1 MYRCFSN
8 RQVEIGESLIIDEY
22 NHIVNVLRMTPGQ
35 ELELASDN
43 GVFLCF
49 IESIDGEVKV
59 KVKED
64 IGMDNE
70 SPIKIHLYQALAK
83 GDKLEYV
90 IKKSVE
96 LGVNQITPIEAKK
109 CVVKLQGNKKV
120 KKVERYNTISES
132 AAKQSKRDFIPRV
145 NSILDIDSVPCE
157 NLLVAYEKEGA
168 GLKDTLK
175 NFKGKELSI
184 LIGPEG
190 GLEEKEVEILK
201 SKGARV
207 INFGNRILR
216 TETAGL
222 FLISA
227 IQYELGDMG

>member
-8 RQVEIGESLIIDEY
+8 GQVEVGEPVIIDEY

-35 ELELASDN
+35 EIELASEN
-43 GVFLCF
+43 GVFLCV
-49 IESIDGEVKV
+49 IESIQGEVKAM
-59 KVKED
+59 VKEKYD
-64 IGMDNE
+64 DSHE

-83 GDKLEYV
+83 GDKLDYV

-96 LGVNQITPIEAKK
+96 LGVSEITPIETKR
-109 CVVKLQGNKKV
+109 CVVKLQGNKKD

-132 AAKQSKRDFIPRV
+132 AAKQSKRDYIPSV
-145 NSILDIDSVPCE
+145 NSILNINDVPCE
-157 NLLVAYEKEGA
+157 NLYVAYEKEGL
-168 GLKDTLK
+168 GLKSV
-175 NFKGKELSI
+175 FKGYPEKEISI

-190 GLEEKEVEILK
+190 GLEEKEVELLEA
-201 SKGARV
+201 KGAKLV
-207 INFGNRILR
+207 NFGNRILR